1 MNRRILAIAATLLLA
16 LAPTASAQGTLV
28 ETLAAVM
35 PVMQRVSDAT
45 TAFADDP
52 YDTAN
57 LDEVDAAADALVTV
71 LDANTPDA
79 CYAVWWSDLRG
90 AAVLVG
96 EVHDA
101 WQSGDTDRIKAFL
114 IAGTFLITASTEEL
128 KTASDAC

>member
-1 MNRRILAIAATLLLA
+1 MNRRIIAIAATLLLA

-57 LDEVDAAADALVTV
+57 LDEVDAAAGALVTV

-101 WQSGDTDRIKAFL
+101 WQSADTDRIKAFL
-114 IAGTFLITASTEEL
+114 IAGTFLINASTEEL